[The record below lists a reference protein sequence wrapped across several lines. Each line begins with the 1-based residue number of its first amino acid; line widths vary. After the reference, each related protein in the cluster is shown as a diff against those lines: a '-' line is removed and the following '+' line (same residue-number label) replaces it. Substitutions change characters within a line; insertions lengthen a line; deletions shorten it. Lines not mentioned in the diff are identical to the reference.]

1 MIKGGAFAGGGSM
14 GDWDPREGPI
24 EVTCWTSNAYVSL
37 HSDIDTPTG

>member
-14 GDWDPREGPI
+14 GGWDPREGPI